1 MVINT
6 TGLSNITSLQGI
18 AAYTNDATEGILFI
32 GAIIIFFFILTMI
45 LAEKNPIEHAIA
57 VSSWSMFII
66 SLFFWLAHLIPVIAV
81 LPFLF
86 IAGFTTLYLY
96 STKR

>member
-1 MVINT
+1 MTINT
-6 TGLSNITSLQGI
+6 TGLTNITSLQGI
-18 AAYTNDATEGILFI
+18 AAYTNDATSGILFT
-32 GAIIIFFFILTMI
+32 GAIIVFFFIITLI
-45 LAEKNPIEHAIA
+45 LAEKNPIEHALA

-66 SLFFWLAHLIPVIAV
+66 SLFFWLAHLIPVIVV

-96 STKR
+96 ATRR